1 MANVN
6 QKPSKCMP
14 NLVHTLPPYA
24 DEDARILNVIIEINS
39 MTVNKYE
46 LITETG
52 HLKLDR
58 VGYSSLAYP
67 FAYGAIPMTWDEDGD
82 PLDVEIVNVTEP
94 LIPGSVA
101 EARMIGY
108 MKFNDEGEVDDKV
121 IAVLSDD
128 KRMDHIKSVEDL
140 GEHFKKET
148 TYYWEHYKDL
158 KKPGTCKVEG
168 YLNVE
173 DGKKILDEC
182 VKRYDEEY
190 APKVV
195 SGCCGDCDCK

>member
-1 MANVN
+1 
-6 QKPSKCMP
+6 MP
-14 NLVHTLPPYA
+14 NLIHVLNPYA
-24 DEDARILNVIIEINS
+24 NEEERILNVIIEINS

-67 FAYGAIPMTWDEDGD
+67 FAYGALPMTWDEDGD

-94 LIPGSVA
+94 LIPGSVV

-108 MKFNDEGEVDDKV
+108 MRFNDGGEVDDKV
-121 IAVLSDD
+121 IAVLNDD
-128 KRMDHIKSVEDL
+128 KRMDHIKTIEDL
-140 GEHFKKET
+140 GEHFVKET
-148 TYYWEHYKDL
+148 QYYWEHYKDL

-168 YLNVE
+168 FLSIE

-182 VKRYDEEY
+182 IKRYAEEY
-190 APKVV
+190 APKVAQC
-195 SGCCGDCDCK
+195 CCGDEC